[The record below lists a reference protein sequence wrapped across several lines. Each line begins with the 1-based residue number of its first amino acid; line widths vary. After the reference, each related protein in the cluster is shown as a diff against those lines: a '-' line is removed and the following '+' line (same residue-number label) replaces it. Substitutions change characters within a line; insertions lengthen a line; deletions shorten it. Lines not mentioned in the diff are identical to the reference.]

1 MPQVAD
7 LASLQDHDDI
17 LAGLTTDL
25 EEARAD
31 LEDNE
36 ALQAAQ
42 TTAAEAGE
50 RCASLEREQR
60 RLEGEIDGLVARVER
75 EEKRLYDGSVSLPK
89 ELASLQQEVAS
100 LRSRLSDVEDTELA
114 LLDRLEEAEA
124 AREEARDALTR
135 EEGASKDKQERLGD
149 DITRLEGRLEATKAE
164 RETCKGRLTAP
175 LVAQYED
182 LRRRKGGVAVTHLRA
197 GACTGCRVSVPPS
210 ARKRALDPEA
220 PALCPNCERFL
231 VGY

>member
-7 LASLQDHDDI
+7 LASLQEYDDI
-17 LAGLTTDL
+17 LAGLNGEL

-31 LEDNE
+31 LEDDE

-42 TTAAEAGE
+42 TAATEADE

-60 RLEGEIDGLVARVER
+60 RLEGEIDGLVAKVER
-75 EEKRLYDGSVSLPK
+75 EEKRLYDGSVRLPK
-89 ELASLQQEVAS
+89 ELEGIQQEVAS

-124 AREEARDALTR
+124 TREAARSELAREEAALK
-135 EEGASKDKQERLGD
+135 EQHERLSGA
-149 DITRLEGRLEATKAE
+149 IAGLEGRIEATTGE
-164 RETCKGRLTAP
+164 RDTCTGRLPST

-220 PALCPNCERFL
+220 PALCPNCERIL

>member
-7 LASLQDHDDI
+7 LASLQEYDDI
-17 LAGLTTDL
+17 LAGLTAEL
-25 EEARAD
+25 EGARAD
-31 LEDNE
+31 LEDDE

-42 TTAAEAGE
+42 TAATEADE

-75 EEKRLYDGSVSLPK
+75 EEKRLYDGSVKLPK
-89 ELASLQQEVAS
+89 ELEGIQQEVAS

-114 LLDRLEEAEA
+114 LLDRLEEAEG
-124 AREEARDALTR
+124 ARDSARDALAQ
-135 EEGASKDKQERLGD
+135 EETASKEKHERVGS
-149 DITRLEGRLEATKAE
+149 DITRLEGRIEATTGE
-164 RETCKGRLTAP
+164 RDACKVRLTAT

-220 PALCPNCERFL
+220 PALCPNCERIL

>member
-7 LASLQDHDDI
+7 LASLQDYDDI
-17 LAGLTTDL
+17 LARLTAEL

-31 LEDNE
+31 LENEE
-36 ALQAAQ
+36 ALR
-42 TTAAEAGE
+42 AAEGAVAEADE
-50 RCASLEREQR
+50 RCAALERDQR
-60 RLEGEIDGLVARVER
+60 RLEGEIDTLVARVER
-75 EEKRLYDGSVSLPK
+75 EEKKLYDGSTSLPK
-89 ELASLQQEVAS
+89 ELEGLQREIASV
-100 LRSRLSDVEDTELA
+100 RSHLSDVEDTELA

-124 AREEARDALTR
+124 ARDEAHAGLKREQGEAREKA
-135 EEGASKDKQERLGD
+135 ARLGGV
-149 DITRLEGRLEATKAE
+149 IARLEGEMAATSGE
-164 RETCKGRLTAP
+164 RDTCRGRLTAT
-175 LVAQYED
+175 LIAQYED

-220 PALCPNCERFL
+220 PALCPNCERIL

>member
-7 LASLQDHDDI
+7 LASLQEYDDI
-17 LAGLTTDL
+17 LAGLTAEL

-31 LEDNE
+31 LEDDE

-42 TTAAEAGE
+42 TAATEADE

-60 RLEGEIDGLVARVER
+60 RLEGEIDTLVARVER
-75 EEKRLYDGSVSLPK
+75 EEKRLYDGSIKLPK
-89 ELASLQQEVAS
+89 ELEGIQKEVAS

-114 LLDRLEEAEA
+114 LLDRLEEAEG
-124 AREEARDALTR
+124 ARDSARDALAQ
-135 EEGASKDKQERLGD
+135 EETASKEKHERVGG
-149 DITRLEGRLEATKAE
+149 DITRLEGRIEATTGERDACKA
-164 RETCKGRLTAP
+164 RLTAT

-220 PALCPNCERFL
+220 PALCPNCERIL

>member
-7 LASLQDHDDI
+7 LASLQEYDDI
-17 LAGLTTDL
+17 LAGLTAEL
-25 EEARAD
+25 EGARAD
-31 LEDNE
+31 LEDDE

-42 TTAAEAGE
+42 TAATEADE

-75 EEKRLYDGSVSLPK
+75 EEKRLYDGSVKLPK
-89 ELASLQQEVAS
+89 ELEGIQQEVAS

-114 LLDRLEEAEA
+114 LLDRLEEAEG
-124 AREEARDALTR
+124 ARDSARDALAQKET
-135 EEGASKDKQERLGD
+135 ASKEKHERVGG
-149 DITRLEGRLEATKAE
+149 DITRLEGRIEATTGERDACKA
-164 RETCKGRLTAP
+164 RLTAT

-220 PALCPNCERFL
+220 PALCPNCERIL

>member
-7 LASLQDHDDI
+7 LASLQEYDDI
-17 LAGLTTDL
+17 LAGLAAEL

-31 LEDNE
+31 LEDDE

-42 TTAAEAGE
+42 TAATEADE

-75 EEKRLYDGSVSLPK
+75 EEKRLYDGSVRLPK
-89 ELASLQQEVAS
+89 ELEGIQKEVAS

-114 LLDRLEEAEA
+114 LLDRLEEAEGA
-124 AREEARDALTR
+124 RDSARDALAREEA
-135 EEGASKDKQERLGD
+135 ASKEKQERLGSA
-149 DITRLEGRLEATKAE
+149 IAGLEGRIEATTRE
-164 RETCKGRLTAP
+164 RDKCRERLTAT

-220 PALCPNCERFL
+220 PALCPNCERIL